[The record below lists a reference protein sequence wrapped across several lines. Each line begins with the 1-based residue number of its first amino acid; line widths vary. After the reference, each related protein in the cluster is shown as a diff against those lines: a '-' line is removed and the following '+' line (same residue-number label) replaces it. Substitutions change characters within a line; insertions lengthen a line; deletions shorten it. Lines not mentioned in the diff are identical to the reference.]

1 MPPEADMT
9 ERSGN
14 RHIHVWRRGAFRRG
28 EEGDGAGGKAVTL
41 GGPGGRASV
50 RDGTPGH
57 WSVWVC

>member
-1 MPPEADMT
+1 MT